1 MHELLEKLRPY
12 APGLSVQLALTTGL
26 LVAIAVAAM
35 YTFGVGSLRN
45 LAATE
50 GIARV
55 ELGAAAAREGLRQ
68 FSEDLVTTARI
79 VAEQPPLQRQL
90 RDPREALRAY
100 LGRSCES
107 VSLSA
112 CALVRGSEVLAT
124 TANTVDWPR
133 VVAAATEQGER
144 FLVTGVTEGTA
155 AAGATADVAEH
166 PGVRVLALRFLDAA
180 VGVRLAE
187 RAGAAVSI
195 LDYESFQP
203 GEGPLAVLNT
213 DALVRGQLV
222 SSYDAELDSYVAALP
237 IATATGETI
246 ALLQLELRATGIMDP
261 LEGIETRMLW
271 VAVIIAALASL
282 GGIFVGRHWIG
293 AVEGLTGAARRLA
306 AGDLAASVPTSGGKE
321 LKILGTTMDEMRRNL
336 VELTAELRRREA
348 EAQAV
353 LGGIVEGVYAVD
365 EQRRIRFLNAQ
376 AERLLNVSAKD
387 VAGKFCGDVL
397 KPQRDA
403 NGIRPC
409 EHDCPILEA
418 RRTGSGRAVERIQPL
433 QKGGVRRVVIASAP
447 AGEADGLQVQVLRD
461 ETELEA
467 VRHTRDTVLANISHE
482 FRTPLAAQL
491 ASIELL
497 RDGLGTM
504 PPESQRQLVLS
515 LQRGTQRL
523 TWLIDNLLES
533 VRIESGQLSI
543 RHQAV
548 AIEEVVTAARELIE
562 PLVEQRGQ
570 RLAVEIDEDVPVI
583 RGDQQ
588 RLTQVVV
595 NLLGNA
601 SKFGP
606 VNSAIVV
613 RAQASATGG
622 VHLDVEDEGPGPADV
637 TDTALFERFHRGD
650 GERDPDEGGLGLGLF
665 IVRSIVSRHGGS
677 VGLERTPDDRTRARV
692 TLPPEPP
699 EPRA

>member
-1 MHELLEKLRPY
+1 MRELLHKLRSY
-12 APGLSVQLALTTGL
+12 TPGLSSQLALVTGL
-26 LVAIAVAAM
+26 LVAVAVGAM
-35 YTFGVGSLRN
+35 YTFGVGSLRS
-45 LAATE
+45 LATTE

-55 ELGAAAAREGLRQ
+55 ELGAAAAREEMRQ

-90 RDPREALRAY
+90 RDPREALRSY
-100 LGRSCES
+100 LMRSCES
-107 VSLSA
+107 VALSA

-124 TANTVDWPR
+124 TANSVDWPR
-133 VVAAATEQGER
+133 VVAAAAEQGER
-144 FLVTGVTEGTA
+144 FLVSGATEGTA
-155 AAGATADVAEH
+155 AAGAAADVSEH
-166 PGVRVLALRFLDAA
+166 PGVRVLALRYLDAA
-180 VGVRLAE
+180 LGARLAE
-187 RAGAAVSI
+187 RAGTGVALI
-195 LDYESFQP
+195 DYESFQP
-203 GEGPLAVLNT
+203 GEGPLALLNT

-222 SSYDAELDSYVAALP
+222 SSYHPDLDAYVAAAP
-237 IATATGETI
+237 IATATGETV
-246 ALLQLELRATGIMDP
+246 ALLQLDLRATGIMDP

-271 VAVIIAALASL
+271 VAVIIAALASV
-282 GGIFVGRHWIG
+282 GGVLVGRYWIG
-293 AVEGLTGAARRLA
+293 AVEGLTNAARRLA
-306 AGDLAASVPTSGGKE
+306 AGDLSASVPTGGGKE

-376 AERLLNVSAKD
+376 AERLLNVSAAD

-397 KPQRDA
+397 HPKRDA

-409 EHDCPILEA
+409 EHACPILEA
-418 RRTGSGRAVERIQPL
+418 RRTGSGRSVEQIQPL
-433 QKGGVRRVVIASAP
+433 QEGGVRRVVIASAP
-447 AGEADGLQVQVLRD
+447 PGDADGLQVQVLRD

-467 VRHTRDTVLANISHE
+467 ARQTRDTVLANISHE

-504 PPESQRQLVLS
+504 PPDSQRQLVLS

-543 RHQAV
+543 RHQDV
-548 AIEEVVTAARELIE
+548 AMDDVVTAARELIE
-562 PLVEQRGQ
+562 PLIEQRGQ
-570 RLAVEIDEDVPVI
+570 RLNVEIDVDVPAI

-588 RLTQVVV
+588 RLTQVLV

-606 VNSAIVV
+606 ANSTIFV
-613 RAQASATGG
+613 RARAATAGG
-622 VHLDVEDEGPGPADV
+622 IHLDVEDEGPGPIDG
-637 TDTALFERFHRGD
+637 TDTGLFERFHRTDGD
-650 GERDPDEGGLGLGLF
+650 RDPDESGLGLGLF
-665 IVRSIVSRHGGS
+665 IVRSIVSRHGGT
-677 VGLERTPDDRTRARV
+677 VGWARTADARTRARV
-692 TLPPEPP
+692 SLPAEPP
-699 EPRA
+699 A

>member
-1 MHELLEKLRPY
+1 MRQLLDRLRPY
-12 APGLSVQLALTTGL
+12 TPGLSVQLAVMTGL
-26 LVAIAVAAM
+26 LVAIAVGAM
-35 YTFGVGSLRN
+35 YSFGVGSLRS
-45 LAATE
+45 LATTE
-50 GIARV
+50 GVARV
-55 ELGAAAAREGLRQ
+55 ELGAAAAREDLRQ
-68 FSEDLVTTARI
+68 LSEDLVTTARI

-90 RDPREALRAY
+90 RDPREALGAY
-100 LGRSCES
+100 LSRSCES

-112 CALVRGSEVLAT
+112 CALARGSEVLAT
-124 TANTVDWPR
+124 TTNTVDWSR

-144 FLVTGVTEGTA
+144 FLVTGATEGTA
-155 AAGATADVAEH
+155 AAGATADVTEH
-166 PGVRVLALRFLDAA
+166 AGVRVLALRFFDAA

-195 LDYESFQP
+195 IDYESFQP

-222 SSYDAELDSYVAALP
+222 SSYHPALDSYVAALP

-246 ALLQLELRATGIMDP
+246 ALLQLELPATGIMDP

-271 VAVIIAALASL
+271 VAVVIAALASL
-282 GGIFVGRHWIG
+282 GGVFVGRHWIG
-293 AVEGLTGAARRLA
+293 AVEGLTDAARRLG

-336 VELTAELRRREA
+336 VELTAELRRREV
-348 EAQAV
+348 EAKAV

-365 EQRRIRFLNAQ
+365 EQRRIRFLNTQ
-376 AERLLNVSAKD
+376 AERLLHVSAKD

-397 KPQRDA
+397 NPQRDA

-409 EHDCPILEA
+409 EYACPILEA
-418 RRTGSGRAVERIQPL
+418 RRTGAGHAVERIQPL
-433 QKGGVRRVVIASAP
+433 DEGGIRRVVIASAP
-447 AGEADGLQVQVLRD
+447 AGETDGLQVQVLRD

-504 PPESQRQLVLS
+504 PPDTQRQLVLS

-543 RHQAV
+543 RHQDI

-562 PLVEQRGQ
+562 PLIEQRGQ
-570 RLAVEIDEDVPVI
+570 RLVVDVDADVPAI

-606 VNSAIVV
+606 MNSAIVV
-613 RAQASATGG
+613 RAQASASGG
-622 VHLDVEDEGPGPADV
+622 IHLDVEDEGPGPSDV
-637 TDTALFERFHRGD
+637 TDTALFQRFDRGE
-650 GERDPDEGGLGLGLF
+650 GNRDPDESGLGLGLF

-677 VGLERTPDDRTRARV
+677 VGLERTPNERTRARV

-699 EPRA
+699 T